1 VVKYIHKEGLRIVRW
16 DYIMNVLNKLSQWI
30 KLLIAGLLPI
40 SYDFFH
46 VTFYLFI
53 AIFIATE
60 IVMIAFD
67 VFLHLKVK
75 TKISMDTMIIYIFY
89 NWAAARI
96 IYYF

>member
-1 VVKYIHKEGLRIVRW
+1 MCIKSLRIVRW
-16 DYIMNVLNKLSQWI
+16 DYIIKILNKLSQWI
-30 KLLIAGLLPI
+30 KLLIVDLLPI

-67 VFLHLKVK
+67 VFLHLKAK
-75 TKISMDTMIIYIFY
+75 RKISMDIMIIYILY
-89 NWAAARI
+89 NWIAARI